1 MGPSEGLHCRTAWAA
16 AGQLELI
23 GKGRRVHIVGNI
35 IISPIS
41 YSASHKLYEPTRGHF
56 ISAH

>member
-1 MGPSEGLHCRTAWAA
+1 MAQARAA
-16 AGQLELI
+16 AGQLKLI

-41 YSASHKLYEPTRGHF
+41 YSTSHKLYELTRGHF